1 MTCPWCW
8 WGTSATWPRA
18 PWSPGRR
25 RTSPAATASRTLRR
39 RPRLARAAALALAP
53 APGPSGTLRD
63 PRDPAAPSAG
73 VEDAF
78 YTLVREIRQHKVRKL
93 SPPDEGGPGCMSCK
107 CLLS

>member
-1 MTCPWCW
+1 M
-8 WGTSATWPRA
+8 
-18 PWSPGRR
+18 
-25 RTSPAATASRTLRR
+25 PAAVTHGGCA
-39 RPRLARAAALALAP
+39 RLSDTPLPPPEAPPPVQWSLALAP

-63 PRDPAAPSAG
+63 PRDPAAPPAG

-93 SPPDEGGPGCMSCK
+93 SPPDEGGPGCLSCK